1 MNNTIQEFEISKQK
15 AANILSQLVSF
26 LKLGEDAGIYIED
39 NLKEKIEHAL
49 SSVDSGKLKIAL
61 IGGFSEGKTSIAAA
75 WMERLDPDSMNIS
88 HLESSDSVQIYTVDN
103 NCELIDTPGLFG
115 FKEKLNVTSAQIEQY
130 KNITKKYISE
140 AHLVLYVMNSTN
152 PIKTSHIDDL
162 NWLFKDLNLLSRT
175 VFVLSRFDEIADVE
189 DDWDYRQNYQ
199 IKKQNVIERLNDTLN
214 LSSHEIDKISVAAV
228 AANPFDMGTE
238 YWLNNIEKF
247 KQLSHI
253 GTLQEIT
260 RDKVKNNGGV
270 MAVALEAQHSVI
282 KDILT
287 RQLPIA
293 VKNDEKIGSDLEKL
307 RGMVNRIETQMHS
320 IDTGISEVRRGLL
333 NFVINHFSDL
343 IMQVKGTDMHTFGDF
358 FEREIGNEGI
368 VLNTRIQV
376 EFDGQVNMLSNEL
389 NQLQA
394 NIANEVQH
402 YNDSMMLLGKQ
413 GVNFVIK
420 GNFINNKS
428 ILLARDGIVS
438 AGKMIGV
445 DLATMLKFKPWGAV
459 NLAKGINGALIFIG
473 VAIEAWQSWSEYK
486 KQQEFESAIA
496 QMVNNLEKQRKELI
510 EIINGENFIHT
521 FFPKKLEL
529 INTMS
534 DLEKNISNQEQLRS
548 KFQTWRKTGEVIEGQ
563 FKKLPAY

>member
-1 MNNTIQEFEISKQK
+1 MNNTIQEFEISKLK
-15 AANILSQLVSF
+15 AANILNQLVSF

-39 NLKEKIEHAL
+39 SLKEKIKNAL
-49 SSVDSGKLKIAL
+49 SSVDSGKLKIVL

-75 WMERLDPDSMNIS
+75 WMERLDPSSMNIS
-88 HLESSDSVQIYTVDN
+88 HQESSDSVKIYTVDN

-130 KNITKKYISE
+130 KDITKKYISE

-152 PIKTSHIDDL
+152 PIKASHIDDL

-175 VFVLSRFDEIADVE
+175 VFVLSRFDEIADIE

-214 LSSHEIDKISVAAV
+214 LSPQEIDDISIAAV

-238 YWLNNIEKF
+238 YWLENIEKF

-253 GTLQEIT
+253 DTLQNIT

-282 KDILT
+282 KDILI

-293 VKNDEKIGSDLEKL
+293 VANDEKIGFELEKL

-333 NFVINHFSDL
+333 NFVTNHFSDL
-343 IMQVKGTDMHTFGDF
+343 ILQVKGTDMNTFGDF

-376 EFDGQVNMLSNEL
+376 EFNGQVNMLSSEL

-402 YNDSMMLLGKQ
+402 YNDSMMLFGKQ

-438 AGKMIGV
+438 TGKMIGI
-445 DLATMLKFKPWGAV
+445 DLAGMLKFKPWGAV
-459 NLAKGINGALIFIG
+459 NLAKGINGALVFVG
-473 VAIEAWQSWSEYK
+473 VAIEVWQSWSEYK
-486 KQQEFESAIA
+486 KQKKFESAISE
-496 QMVNNLEKQRKELI
+496 MVDNLEKQRKELI
-510 EIINGENFIHT
+510 EIINGENFIQT

-529 INTMS
+529 INTIS

-548 KFQTWRKTGEVIEGQ
+548 KFQTWRKAGEVIEGQ
-563 FKKLPAY
+563 FKRLPT

>member
-15 AANILSQLVSF
+15 AANILNQLVSF

-88 HLESSDSVQIYTVDN
+88 HQESSDSVKIYTVDN

-115 FKEKLNVTSAQIEQY
+115 FKEKLNATSAQIEQY
-130 KNITKKYISE
+130 KDITKKYISE

-152 PIKTSHIDDL
+152 PIKASHIDDL

-175 VFVLSRFDEIADVE
+175 VFVLSRFDEIADIE

-214 LSSHEIDKISVAAV
+214 LSPQEIDGISIAAV

-238 YWLNNIEKF
+238 YWLENIEKF

-253 GTLQEIT
+253 DTLQEIT

-282 KDILT
+282 KDILI

-293 VKNDEKIGSDLEKL
+293 VANDEKIGSELEKL

-320 IDTGISEVRRGLL
+320 IDTGITEVRRGLL
-333 NFVINHFSDL
+333 NFVTNHFSDL
-343 IMQVKGTDMHTFGDF
+343 ILQVKGTDMNTFGGF

-394 NIANEVQH
+394 NISNEVQH
-402 YNDSMMLLGKQ
+402 YNDSMMLFGKQ

-438 AGKMIGV
+438 AGKMVGI
-445 DLATMLKFKPWGAV
+445 DLAGMLKFKPWGAV
-459 NLAKGINGALIFIG
+459 NLAKGINGALVFVG
-473 VAIEAWQSWSEYK
+473 VALEAWQSWSEYK
-486 KQQEFESAIA
+486 KQQEFESAINE
-496 QMVNNLEKQRKELI
+496 MVDNLEKQRKELI
-510 EIINGENFIHT
+510 GIINGENFIST

-529 INTMS
+529 VGTIS
-534 DLEKNISNQEQLRS
+534 ELEQNISSQEQLRN

-563 FKKLPAY
+563 FKRLPA

>member
-253 GTLQEIT
+253 DTLQEIT

-548 KFQTWRKTGEVIEGQ
+548 KFQTWRKTGEAIEGQ

>member
-15 AANILSQLVSF
+15 AANILSQLVLF

-49 SSVDSGKLKIAL
+49 NSVDSGKLKIAL

-88 HLESSDSVQIYTVDN
+88 HQESSDSVKIYTVDS

-115 FKEKLNVTSAQIEQY
+115 FKEKLNATSAQIEQY
-130 KNITKKYISE
+130 KDITKKYISE

-152 PIKTSHIDDL
+152 PIKASHIDDL

-175 VFVLSRFDEIADVE
+175 VFVLNRFDEIADIE

-199 IKKQNVIERLNDTLN
+199 IKKQNVIERLNDTLK
-214 LSSHEIDKISVAAV
+214 LSPQEIDEISVAAV

-238 YWLNNIEKF
+238 YWLDNIEKF

-253 GTLQEIT
+253 DTLQKIT

-282 KDILT
+282 KDILI

-333 NFVINHFSDL
+333 NFVTNHFSDL
-343 IMQVKGTDMHTFGDF
+343 IMQVKGTDMNTFGDF

-438 AGKMIGV
+438 AGKMIGI
-445 DLATMLKFKPWGAV
+445 DLAGMLKFKPWGAV
-459 NLAKGINGALIFIG
+459 NLAKGINGALVFVG

-496 QMVNNLEKQRKELI
+496 QMADNLEKQRKELI
-510 EIINGENFIHT
+510 DIINGENFIHT
-521 FFPKKLEL
+521 FFPKKSEL

-534 DLEKNISNQEQLRS
+534 DLEKNISHQEQLRS

-563 FKKLPAY
+563 FKRLPA

>member
-15 AANILSQLVSF
+15 AANILSQLVLF

-39 NLKEKIEHAL
+39 NLKEKIEHAVN
-49 SSVDSGKLKIAL
+49 SVDSGKLKIAL

-88 HLESSDSVQIYTVDN
+88 HQESSDSVKIYTVDS

-115 FKEKLNVTSAQIEQY
+115 FKEKLNATSAQIEQY
-130 KNITKKYISE
+130 KDITKKYISE

-152 PIKTSHIDDL
+152 PIKASHIDDL

-175 VFVLSRFDEIADVE
+175 VFVLSRFDEIADIE

-199 IKKQNVIERLNDTLN
+199 IKKQNVIERLNDTLK
-214 LSSHEIDKISVAAV
+214 LSPQEIDEISVAAV

-238 YWLNNIEKF
+238 YWLDNIEKF

-253 GTLQEIT
+253 DTLQEIT

-282 KDILT
+282 KDILI

-333 NFVINHFSDL
+333 NFVTNHFSDL
-343 IMQVKGTDMHTFGDF
+343 IMQVKGTDMNTFGDF

-368 VLNTRIQV
+368 VLNTHIQV

-438 AGKMIGV
+438 AGKMIGI
-445 DLATMLKFKPWGAV
+445 DLAGMLKFKPWGAV
-459 NLAKGINGALIFIG
+459 NLAKGINGALVFVG

-496 QMVNNLEKQRKELI
+496 QMADNLEKQRKELI
-510 EIINGENFIHT
+510 DIINGENFIHT
-521 FFPKKLEL
+521 FFPKKSEL

-534 DLEKNISNQEQLRS
+534 DLEKNISHQEQLRS

-563 FKKLPAY
+563 FKRLPA

>member
-15 AANILSQLVSF
+15 AANILNQLVSF

-88 HLESSDSVQIYTVDN
+88 HQESSDAVKIYTVDN

-115 FKEKLNVTSAQIEQY
+115 FKEKLNATSAQIEQY
-130 KNITKKYISE
+130 KDITKKYISE

-152 PIKTSHIDDL
+152 PIKASHIDDL

-175 VFVLSRFDEIADVE
+175 VFVLSRFDEIADIE

-214 LSSHEIDKISVAAV
+214 LSPQEIDGISIAAV

-238 YWLNNIEKF
+238 YWLENIEKF

-253 GTLQEIT
+253 DTLQEIT

-282 KDILT
+282 KDILI

-293 VKNDEKIGSDLEKL
+293 VANDEKIGSELEKL

-320 IDTGISEVRRGLL
+320 IDTGITEVRRGLL
-333 NFVINHFSDL
+333 NFVTNHFSDL
-343 IMQVKGTDMHTFGDF
+343 ILQVKGTDMNTFGGF

-394 NIANEVQH
+394 NISNEVQH
-402 YNDSMMLLGKQ
+402 YNDSMMLFGKQ

-438 AGKMIGV
+438 AGKMVGI
-445 DLATMLKFKPWGAV
+445 DLAGMLKFKPWGAV
-459 NLAKGINGALIFIG
+459 NLAKGINGALVFVG
-473 VAIEAWQSWSEYK
+473 VALEAWQSWSEYK
-486 KQQEFESAIA
+486 KQQEFESAINE
-496 QMVNNLEKQRKELI
+496 MVDNLEKQRKELI
-510 EIINGENFIHT
+510 GIINGENFIST

-529 INTMS
+529 VGTIS
-534 DLEKNISNQEQLRS
+534 ELEQNIASQEQLRN

-563 FKKLPAY
+563 FKRLPA